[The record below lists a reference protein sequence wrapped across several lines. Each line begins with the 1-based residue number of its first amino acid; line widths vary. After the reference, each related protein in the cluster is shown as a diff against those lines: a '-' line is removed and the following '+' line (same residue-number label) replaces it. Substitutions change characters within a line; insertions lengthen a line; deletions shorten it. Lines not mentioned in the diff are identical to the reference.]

1 MQPLSVNWR
10 EGLFLRP
17 QHFQAA
23 DRFFAAQ
30 LQTSHAW
37 DHPLNYGLVSL
48 DYSAEALAN
57 QQLDIR
63 SIRARMSDGTIVD
76 LGAEQQPDR
85 ISLRE
90 GLAGLTKAF
99 SNLADAFDAQPT
111 IRVYLGIPRLRLGR
125 ANLSQNGGSD
135 NTRYIETRLPAPD
148 ENAGGNDQDISYRSL
163 NVRVLLSVQ
172 DLSGY
177 DLLPILQLKRAGEK
191 GAVPQL
197 DPDYIPPVTSLEA
210 SPALGRGIV
219 RAVYDLIGHKTEF
232 LSQQL
237 VSRGV
242 GFDSRYPGDLDRLIM
257 LTMLNTSYAALG
269 SLIFARG
276 VHPYLAYVELCRIIG
291 TISVFSANRRVDE
304 LPHYDHENLGPVF
317 SELKRRIELLL
328 GTVRDYAFEQ
338 RFFVGVGLGMQVSL
352 EPKWFN
358 SDWQWFVGV
367 RKGELTTEECRTLLS
382 PGQLDWKLGSSR
394 QVEFLFQHRAEGL
407 ELTPVDRPI
416 RALPGDEDWLYYE
429 VPRKDSP
436 AWNDVQLT
444 QTLAMRLKDSLILN
458 LDRLQGERQ
467 LMVSFRDKRVSLQF
481 ALFSVP
487 AET

>member
-1 MQPLSVNWR
+1 MAPLSVNWS

-23 DRFFAAQ
+23 DRYVSAQ
-30 LQTSHAW
+30 LRTAQAW
-37 DHPLNYGLVSL
+37 DHPLNFGLVSL
-48 DYSAEALAN
+48 DYSPEALAN
-57 QQLDIR
+57 QQLEIR
-63 SIRARMSDGTIVD
+63 SIQARMPDGTIVD
-76 LGAEQQPDR
+76 LGTEQQPDR
-85 ISLRE
+85 IPLRE
-90 GLAGLTKAF
+90 GLAGLSKAF
-99 SNLADAFDAQPT
+99 ANLSEAFDAQPT

-125 ANLSQNGGSD
+125 PNLSQTGPSD
-135 NTRYIETRLPAPD
+135 NSRYVETLIPTAD
-148 ENAGGNDQDISYRSL
+148 ENAGSNDQDVSFRSL
-163 NVRVLLSVQ
+163 NVKVLLSVQ
-172 DLSGY
+172 DLTGF
-177 DLLPILQLKRAGEK
+177 DLLPILQLKRAGEQ

-197 DPDYIPPVTSLEA
+197 DPEYIPPVLSIEA
-210 SPALGRGIV
+210 CPALGRGIV
-219 RAVYDLIGHKTEF
+219 RAIYDLIGHKTEF

-242 GFDSRYPGDLDRLIM
+242 GFDSRYPGDLDRLVM
-257 LTMLNTSYAALG
+257 LTVLNSAYAALG
-269 SLIFARG
+269 ALIFARG
-276 VHPYLAYVELCRIIG
+276 VHPYTAYVEICRIIG
-291 TISVFSANRRVDE
+291 SISVFSANRRVDE

-317 SELKRRIELLL
+317 TELKRRIELLL

-338 RFFVGVGLGMQVSL
+338 RFFVGVGLGMQVTL

-367 RKGELTTEECRTLLS
+367 RKGELTSEECRTLLS

-429 VPRKDSP
+429 VPRKDTP

-467 LMVSFRDKRVSLQF
+467 LAVSFRDKRVLLQF

-487 AET
+487 SET